1 MKNVE
6 ISISFEEFEPL
17 VLKTKNGVDVFI
29 FDFEQAIDIA
39 RSMKLSNIQLRQD
52 DNGGAMEW
60 DNF

>member
-17 VLKTKNGVDVFI
+17 TLKTKNGVDVFI

-52 DNGGAMEW
+52 SNGGAMEW